1 MPFVNRQDENWE
13 SICGK
18 EIDLKALQV
27 HFILWNEEA
36 EMFTLECV
44 LQSARHR
51 EVEVCQWC

>member
-1 MPFVNRQDENWE
+1 MPFVNRQGENWE

-18 EIDLKALQV
+18 EIDLKALQE

-51 EVEVCQWC
+51 EVEVCQ